1 MMPSGRDMT
10 LRCWG
15 SKARITG
22 YLDRTHKICTAYSP
36 SFFEAQRPLAPSS
49 ALSGAAAKE
58 ARHGR
63 HTSTAAPAR
72 AQLFATLA
80 ANGGLK
86 KSEGEG
92 PLSLYGA
99 GPPAA
104 PAASSSASAD
114 QQPKP
119 ARKSVSVTTIRGKH
133 RRGERLSMLT
143 AYDYPSARLA
153 DQAGVDILLVGDSLG
168 MVVLGYDSTTPGTH
182 PACLF
187 PSTTFCQLS
196 VSPHMPTVT
205 HAQSPWTRCSTTPRP
220 SRVDRTTAS
229 RSGIS
234 PSVPT

>member
-168 MVVLGYDSTTPGTH
+168 MVVLGYDSTTPVTMDEMLHHSKAVARGSENCFKVGDLPFGAYLT
-182 PACLF
+182 PEDAMRN
-187 PSTTFCQLS
+187 S
-196 VSPHMPTVT
+196 VALVKDANM
-205 HAQSPWTRCSTTPRP
+205 
-220 SRVDRTTAS
+220 
-229 RSGIS
+229 
-234 PSVPT
+234 